1 MSDLKVPAGNNRVM
15 PYLILKDGFGFIE
28 FAKNILSA
36 TEAAIYRTE
45 DGGLMHGEIMIGDS
59 KIMIGEASD
68 KWPASPAGMFIYV
81 ADVDKT
87 YAEALA
93 AGASSIME
101 PVNQDYGRSGG
112 IKDSWGNT
120 WWITQPL

>member
-1 MSDLKVPAGNNRVM
+1 MPAGNNRVM

-28 FAKNILSA
+28 FAKNILGA
-36 TEAAIYRTE
+36 TEAGIYRTE
-45 DGGLMHGEIMIGDS
+45 DGGLMHGEIMIGGS

-68 KWPASPAGMFIYV
+68 KWPTNPAGMFIYV

-93 AGASSIME
+93 AGATNIME